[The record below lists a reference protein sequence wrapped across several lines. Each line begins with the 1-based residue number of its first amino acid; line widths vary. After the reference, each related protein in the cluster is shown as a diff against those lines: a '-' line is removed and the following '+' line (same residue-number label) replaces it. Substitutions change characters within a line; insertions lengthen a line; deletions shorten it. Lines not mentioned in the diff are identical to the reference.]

1 MFGGEI
7 LLVRVRGAGS
17 REQGAR
23 VITYVDNVLAE
34 RRLGYLHVN
43 HGLVSWSEE

>member
-1 MFGGEI
+1 MDVWGRNLASESE
-7 LLVRVRGAGS
+7 RS

-34 RRLGYLHVN
+34 RRLRYLHVN
-43 HGLVSWSEE
+43 HGLVSWGEE